1 MIDCSRILG
10 RVYFEPDSFP
20 DSWIADYV
28 ALNVVCVHCSLLIVF
43 ENFCS
48 KLRKLNILNLVAT
61 KLLEIELSG
70 FRIWSFLKRR
80 SVFKFRKLNFL
91 HFSLWCD
98 AHCCTNVEAKVW
110 VKCRYTRRKV
120 ANSISVWAQGNLNFE
135 TFRWHFQIGGRKFN
149 FYGFKKAKEM
159 QWRILQDFKLH
170 TWLII
175 TKFHFMHSKSII
187 SSWLFIFGLFLG

>member
-1 MIDCSRILG
+1 ML
-10 RVYFEPDSFP
+10 
-20 DSWIADYV
+20 
-28 ALNVVCVHCSLLIVF
+28 CVHCSLLIVF

-110 VKCRYTRRKV
+110 VKCRYTRGKV

-187 SSWLFIFGLFLG
+187 SSWIFIFGLFLG